1 MNAVTAAGQ
10 ISLGENA
17 ATAILIEADTTTTAL
32 DSQRDGLRAP
42 AMATD
47 ANIVIVNDRRDQS
60 RIEITSG
67 GTVDFQSDSLTLAT
81 GGQIVVNATQRSLM
95 RERAQ
100 LDVSGAVGVTVAM
113 ESNNVKVN
121 IQGNEQRDAPINRDS
136 TKLNSHDVW
145 IDRKSVV

>member
-81 GGQIVVNATQRSLM
+81 GGQIVVNATHRSLM
-95 RERAQ
+95 RGRAQ

-113 ESNNVKVN
+113 ESNIVKVN
-121 IQGNEQRDAPINRDS
+121 IQ
-136 TKLNSHDVW
+136 
-145 IDRKSVV
+145 DRKSTRLNSSH

>member
-113 ESNNVKVN
+113 ESNNVKE
-121 IQGNEQRDAPINRDS
+121 IGRASRRERGC
-136 TKLNSHDVW
+136 KCG
-145 IDRKSVV
+145 

>member
-17 ATAILIEADTTTTAL
+17 ATAILIEAATTTTAL

-47 ANIVIVNDRRDQS
+47 ANIVIVNDRRAQS
-60 RIEITSG
+60 RNEITSG

-81 GGQIVVNATQRSLM
+81 GGQLVVQAHTRTLLPK
-95 RERAQ
+95 RAQ
-100 LDVSGAVGVTVAM
+100 LHVSAAAGVPGALEA
-113 ESNNVKVN
+113 
-121 IQGNEQRDAPINRDS
+121 
-136 TKLNSHDVW
+136 
-145 IDRKSVV
+145 